1 MWIHPWD
8 LYSLYSKFSAETISE
23 GQQSSSGCQFG
34 KNETGAPNGCGDEPG
49 ATPGNTGERHE
60 NRHAGASVGAQERR
74 NWGGSA
80 AKSRGCLPWYVIYW
94 S

>member
-1 MWIHPWD
+1 MWIHPRD
-8 LYSLYSKFSAETISE
+8 LYSLNSKFSAETISE
-23 GQQSSSGCQFG
+23 GQQSSPGCQFG

-60 NRHAGASVGAQERR
+60 NRHTGASVGAPEWRDR
-74 NWGGSA
+74 GGSA

>member
-1 MWIHPWD
+1 MWIHPRD
-8 LYSLYSKFSAETISE
+8 LYSLNSKFSAETISE

-34 KNETGAPNGCGDEPG
+34 KNKTGTSNGCGDEPG

-60 NRHAGASVGAQERR
+60 NRHTGASVGASEWRDR
-74 NWGGSA
+74 GGSA